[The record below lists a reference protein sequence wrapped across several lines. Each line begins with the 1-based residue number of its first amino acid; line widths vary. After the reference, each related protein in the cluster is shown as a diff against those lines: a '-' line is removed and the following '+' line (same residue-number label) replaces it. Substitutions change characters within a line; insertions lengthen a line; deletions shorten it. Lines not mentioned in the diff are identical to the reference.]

1 MPDENT
7 LLDSAASGDLEPA
20 APTGDVNAPGTPA
33 STEQS
38 QNATPAADPNA
49 PTTTGE
55 PASTPAAAPATP
67 DDWATI
73 RTRVAGEDDK
83 VLARLSRYGSLDDY
97 IKAGLEAQNK
107 LGERMPDKAP
117 GPDATDEQKAAY
129 REANNLPA
137 TPSDYQIELPGDM
150 VLGEQ
155 DQPIADKF
163 LEIAH
168 KHNIP
173 ASAAND
179 IIAGQLAMQDEMIQQ
194 QEESDNSQREATQA
208 LLTSSDMWGGETAAN
223 LNMINT
229 LLDNSPPGT
238 KDQVMGA
245 RLADGSLLGNNE
257 GALRW
262 LNAVARQVNP
272 TATIVPSGGR
282 SMLVSAKEEMA
293 GLEKAMGDRSSDYW
307 VGSAAAGKQARY
319 LELVDYVQ
327 KTAPK

>member
-1 MPDENT
+1 MPPEEEGT
-7 LLDSAASGDLEPA
+7 LLNAAASGDLEPA
-20 APTGDVNAPGTPA
+20 PTGDVNATGAPA

-38 QNATPAADPNA
+38 QNAAPAADPNA
-49 PTTTGE
+49 PAADPG
-55 PASTPAAAPATP
+55 AAPNTP

-97 IKAGLEAQNK
+97 INAGLEAQNK
-107 LGERMPDKAP
+107 LGERVPDKAP

-129 REANNLPA
+129 REANNLPE
-137 TPSDYQIELPGDM
+137 TPADYQIELPGDM

-173 ASAAND
+173 PSAAND
-179 IIAGQLAMQDEMIQQ
+179 IIAGQLAMQDEMIQAQ
-194 QEESDNSQREATQA
+194 AEADNGQRDATQA
-208 LLTSSDMWGGETAAN
+208 LLTSPDMWGSEAAAN

-238 KDQVMGA
+238 KDQIMGA

-282 SMLVSAKEEMA
+282 SMLVSAKEEMS
-293 GLEKAMGDRSSDYW
+293 GLEKMMGDRSKESAYW
-307 VGSAAAGKQARY
+307 YGPTAEANQKRY
-319 LELVDYVQ
+319 GELVDYVQ
-327 KTAPK
+327 KTAPKQ